1 MNFPEKNRHI
11 MILTGE
17 PSGDFH
23 AQALIKAMK
32 LRKPDLYI
40 TGIGGPCMKA
50 QNVEL
55 FFPIE
60 QLSAM
65 GLTEVIF
72 QFKHIKQAFDKFKY
86 RIQSRKPD
94 LIILI
99 DYPGF
104 NLKAAQYAKQKYNI
118 PIFYYITPK
127 VWAWKPS
134 RLKQIKKFVD
144 HAALIFPFEEKLY
157 KKAEIPSTYVG
168 NPLMEDFPEHLARPF
183 LKKPSLQ
190 KSVLKNPLVKGPLIK
205 KFFAKGD
212 ISNEPGRDNSC
223 LSGPTSLT
231 MYRPTMSGPTI
242 GLLPGS
248 RKAEINNL
256 LGIMLATAQIIK
268 NKIKNA
274 RFLISAASNT
284 HGDRI
289 KKILEPHNKQ
299 NIFQVIQG
307 RPLEIFKQSDL
318 LIAASGTVTLEA
330 ALCCVPTIIIYKMSP
345 ISYQLAKILVKVKY
359 AGLANLI
366 AGREMMPELLQRDA
380 NPEKIS
386 NKVFSM
392 LENLQYHE
400 NRLFMVRRLLGGPG
414 ASKRAARI
422 ALDLIK

>member
-1 MNFPEKNRHI
+1 LNFLGKNRHI

-23 AQALIKAMK
+23 AGTLIKAMK

-40 TGIGGPCMKA
+40 SGIGGPCMKA

-55 FFPIE
+55 FFSIE

-72 QFKHIKQAFDKFKY
+72 QFKYIKQAFDKFKF
-86 RIQSRKPD
+86 RLRSQKPD

-157 KKAEIPSTYVG
+157 KKAKIPSTYVG
-168 NPLMEDFPEHLARPF
+168 NPLLDDFPEHLTRPF
-183 LKKPSLQ
+183 LKKS
-190 KSVLKNPLVKGPLIK
+190 LVKES
-205 KFFAKGD
+205 FAKGN
-212 ISNEPGRDNSC
+212 ISNEPGLDKTS
-223 LSGPTSLT
+223 LYGPTTLSE
-231 MYRPTMSGPTI
+231 PTI

-256 LGIMLATAQIIK
+256 LEIMLVTAQKIN
-268 NKIKNA
+268 NKIKTA
-274 RFLISAASNT
+274 KFLISAASSI
-284 HGDRI
+284 HGERI

-330 ALCCVPTIIIYKMSP
+330 ALCCVPTIIIYKMSS

-366 AGREMMPELLQRDA
+366 AGSEMMPELLQEDA

-392 LENLQYHE
+392 LENLEYHE
-400 NRLFMVRRLLGGPG
+400 NRLFMVRRLLGGAG
-414 ASKRAARI
+414 ASQRAARI